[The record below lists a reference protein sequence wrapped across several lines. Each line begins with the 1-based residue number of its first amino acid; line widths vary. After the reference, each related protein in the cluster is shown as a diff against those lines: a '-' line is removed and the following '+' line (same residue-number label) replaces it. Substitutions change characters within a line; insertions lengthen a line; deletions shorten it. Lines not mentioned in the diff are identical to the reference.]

1 MACTQDD
8 DSMGAV
14 LGWHR
19 VCLNTIVR
27 ATKELESARL
37 RILPMGSRVNV
48 VEVVGRR
55 VRIDQPIDGWCSIE
69 SSNGDLILSPTQ
81 ADEPISTNEGIQS
94 PPVDAQTEFMQQR
107 AQDLTKELAEL
118 RWLRAEFQNQNE
130 SENENKQLKNQVAML
145 TTQNEKATSELESSK
160 AKIAR
165 LTERLGHTD
174 SEQETT
180 LIALVDEKNNVEK
193 QLEELKTIAKQ
204 RSQELQRIKH
214 KMGHMADSFQ
224 SPTDETLGNNNI
236 PSSHTSEQTIMQ
248 NGDVVLMRSGDIV
261 IVRYT
266 GPVHWD
272 EGGGD
277 YIGVEMSDPM
287 GQCNGTIDSTRYFEC
302 PEGCGQFFKIEECKK
317 KIPAEFLLQKLHMIM
332 KERERAQTAA
342 E

>member
-1 MACTQDD
+1 MACTADD

-118 RWLRAEFQNQNE
+118 RWLRAEFQNQNA

-145 TTQNEKATSELESSK
+145 TTQNEKSTSELEASK

-165 LTERLGHTD
+165 LTERLGYTD
-174 SEQETT
+174 SEQETK
-180 LIALVDEKNNVEK
+180 LAELMEEKTNVES
-193 QLEELKTIAKQ
+193 QLEELKNIAKQ

-224 SPTDETLGNNNI
+224 I
-236 PSSHTSEQTIMQ
+236 PSSSTSEQTIMQ

-302 PEGCGQFFKIEECKK
+302 PEMCGSFFKIEECKK